1 LPKLLPSQK
10 FNLLKKKKKT
20 SKAAGFG
27 QDEGTTEKY
36 IYIET
41 YNHKYFSGGFRCAF
55 CVWVFLPGGIR
66 PANAK
71 LYNFYVWSLFFL
83 PLLIAFPSLSCMCVG
98 ERENSLSQVKAT
110 SLLAIL
116 VIVSPNA
123 FRVLTCLVAGI
134 VSVSVSREL
143 IEIRM

>member
-1 LPKLLPSQK
+1 V
-10 FNLLKKKKKT
+10 
-20 SKAAGFG
+20 
-27 QDEGTTEKY
+27 
-36 IYIET
+36 
-41 YNHKYFSGGFRCAF
+41 
-55 CVWVFLPGGIR
+55 CV
-66 PANAK
+66 
-71 LYNFYVWSLFFL
+71 
-83 PLLIAFPSLSCMCVG
+83 CVG